1 MCLGDV
7 VGVGLKTGCDG
18 GSGCGKCRGVSGERE
33 GRVSARERSGVGF
46 GMGGGRWRPWVWS
59 ETSQAWRTR
68 LP

>member
-33 GRVSARERSGVGF
+33 GRVRENVGSF
-46 GMGGGRWRPWVWS
+46 KWLSCV
-59 ETSQAWRTR
+59 EQKQ
-68 LP
+68 L